1 MAGASKGVKSNEVQE
16 FDKGLHDIS
25 INIING
31 QAKSTRSGETPIN
44 EGSWAKKGVKS
55 FFGYKGHI
63 LIDTRIIL
71 SEMSRR
77 QLLLCTIVRL
87 TWKLKRY
94 RAMLIRDIGRGQ
106 EKGLVTVLEIIPD
119 CQPTIIVKFI

>member
-55 FFGYKGHI
+55 FFGYKGH
-63 LIDTRIIL
+63 
-71 SEMSRR
+71 
-77 QLLLCTIVRL
+77 
-87 TWKLKRY
+87 RY
-94 RAMLIRDIGRGQ
+94 ENYLIRDV
-106 EKGLVTVLEIIPD
+106 ETTTASVHDSKVDLEIEEVPCYAD
-119 CQPTIIVKFI
+119 KGYRKEAKKKGWLRFWK